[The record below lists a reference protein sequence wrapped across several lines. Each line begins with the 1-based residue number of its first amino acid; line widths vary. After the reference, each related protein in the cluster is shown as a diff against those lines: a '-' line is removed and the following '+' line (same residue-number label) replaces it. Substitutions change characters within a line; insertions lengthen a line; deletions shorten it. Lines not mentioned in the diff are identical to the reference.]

1 MPRLEF
7 MLVDLAVPYFFDI
20 ALGHDAN
27 GDIIGVTGDF
37 AGPLNILQ
45 NFFQS
50 GVTSD
55 SGYDSGTAEV
65 Q

>member
-7 MLVDLAVPYFFDI
+7 MLVDMATPYSFSG
-20 ALGHDAN
+20 AMGHDVN
-27 GDIIGVTGDF
+27 GSIIGGNGDF
-37 AGPLNILQ
+37 AGPLDILQ
-45 NFFQS
+45 NFFES

-55 SGYDSGTAEV
+55 SGYDSVTAEV